1 MSAPAAVPSPAQPA
15 LSLLLVDD
23 EPYILSALQ
32 RLLRPLGYRLFT
44 AGGGAAGLEILERE
58 RIDLVISDMRMPQMD
73 GAQFLAEVA
82 KRWPDTLRILL
93 TGYADLAS
101 AIAAINQG
109 RIYCYLSKPWEDNE
123 LKLII
128 ARALA
133 HLHTQRE
140 KERLEALTRAQNE
153 ELKALNASLE
163 EKVRARTAEL
173 EQLMQMLETSHA
185 ALKKGYSATIRIF
198 SHLIEA
204 RDPASSGHGQRVAEI
219 AEAVARALGLP
230 EAEVQD
236 VVFAAQLHD
245 LGKIALPDALLH
257 KAYHLLNPDERAQVA
272 RHPVVGQTLLMAL
285 EPLAEASRLI
295 RAHHERYDGAGYPD
309 RLAGE
314 AIPLGARILAVAE
327 DYDELKMG
335 LLTPERLSASQAAD
349 FIREGRARRYDPQ
362 VVEAFLAWWQK
373 RPADAKASGERRYW
387 PGRLKPGMR
396 LARDLVTHNGI
407 LLLPRG
413 TELAASHLERLRS
426 LERSTGWQI
435 EVYVAENGS
444 P

>member
-1 MSAPAAVPSPAQPA
+1 MSTPAAGLPQEQTSS
-15 LSLLLVDD
+15 SLLLVDD

-32 RLLRPLGYRLFT
+32 RLLRPLGYRIFT
-44 AGGGAAGLEILERE
+44 ATGGAAGLEILERE
-58 RIDLVISDMRMPQMD
+58 RIDLIISDMRMPEMD
-73 GAQFLAEVA
+73 GAQFLAQVA

-93 TGYADLAS
+93 TGYADLPS

-109 RIYCYLSKPWEDNE
+109 RIYCYVSKPWGDND

-128 ARALA
+128 ARALE

-140 KERLEALTRAQNE
+140 KEHLEALTRAQNE

-173 EQLMQMLETSHA
+173 EQVMQMLEASYA
-185 ALKKGYSATIRIF
+185 SLKKGYSATIRVF

-204 RDPASSGHGQRVAEI
+204 RDPASSGHGQRVAET
-219 AEAVARALGLP
+219 AEALARALGLHEP
-230 EAEVQD
+230 EVQD

-245 LGKIALPDALLH
+245 LGKIALSDALLH
-257 KAYHLLNPDERAQVA
+257 KPFHLLVPEERAHVA

-285 EPLAEASRLI
+285 EPLGEAARLI

-309 RLAGE
+309 RLAGD

-327 DYDELKMG
+327 DYDELQMG
-335 LLTPERLSASQAAD
+335 LVTPERLSSTEAAA
-349 FIREGRARRYDPQ
+349 FIREGRGRRYDPTA
-362 VVEAFLAWWQK
+362 VEAFLEWWKQ
-373 RPADAKASGERRYW
+373 RPADAKGSGERRYR
-387 PGRLKPGMR
+387 PGGLKPGMR
-396 LARDLVTHNGI
+396 LARDLVTHTGM

-413 TELAASHLERLRS
+413 TELTAAHLERLRA
-426 LERSTGWQI
+426 LERTMGWQV
-435 EVYVAENGS
+435 EVYVQVNA